1 MRTWSSRRARGTVV
15 SRHRAAWPEPAPSW
29 DEIAEQYGD
38 MVFTMAYRLTG
49 DRDEARDLAQD
60 VFVRV
65 YRNLDRY
72 QPGTFEGWLYR
83 ITKNLFLDR
92 VRRRTRV
99 RLEPL
104 PDEEWKQPSES
115 DPGPLETIEAGV
127 LRSDLET
134 ALDELPAGFRTAVVL
149 CDVQGLS
156 YEEIS
161 DALGWPIGTVRSRIH
176 RGRKRAAQGAR
187 GREAA
192 VAERHVCG
200 DRISA
205 FLDDELDEPRA
216 MAVTRHLAECPTC
229 LAELED
235 LRRTRDALRRWAAT
249 PAPVVP
255 LGAIERPRLVRKV
268 SRGLR
273 LVSAGLVATVA
284 LVGSRTCSAR
294 TGARSSRPPT
304 CS

>member
-1 MRTWSSRRARGTVV
+1 MPQRSYADAEVLRRSSEAARTGNDLARREGAPAIPVTPAPPRGQGPAPARPG
-15 SRHRAAWPEPAPSW
+15 EPAPTW
-29 DEIAEQYGD
+29 DEIAERYGD
-38 MVFTMAYRLTG
+38 MVYTMAYRLTG

-127 LRSDLET
+127 LRGDLET

-161 DALGWPIGTVRSRIH
+161 EALGWPIGTVRSRIH
-176 RGRKRAAQGAR
+176 RGRK
-187 GREAA
+187 
-192 VAERHVCG
+192 
-200 DRISA
+200 
-205 FLDDELDEPRA
+205 
-216 MAVTRHLAECPTC
+216 
-229 LAELED
+229 
-235 LRRTRDALRRWAAT
+235 ALRKALESGGR
-249 PAPVVP
+249 
-255 LGAIERPRLVRKV
+255 
-268 SRGLR
+268 RG
-273 LVSAGLVATVA
+273 
-284 LVGSRTCSAR
+284 
-294 TGARSSRPPT
+294 
-304 CS
+304 